1 MDKDVLMIKKS
12 RERIII
18 GNNGKNEIIVTVR
31 REPYKKR
38 HILITV
44 PADMK
49 WTTIWRTLKR
59 LPKHL
64 QKQRKQKKT
73 KSQQKVTVR
82 TKANVR

>member
-1 MDKDVLMIKKS
+1 LDKDALMIKKS

-64 QKQRKQKKT
+64 QKQRKQKKQNLNR
-73 KSQQKVTVR
+73 KLL
-82 TKANVR
+82 